1 MIFKLFKSK
10 PTLKEIIPNGFVDI
24 HCHVLP
30 GIDDGPNNSKQS
42 ENLITKMKNMGFSKI
57 IATPHT
63 YPGLHNN
70 TIETIKNSYNKILK
84 KQKIDVCIDY
94 ASEYLIDTYL
104 IEKAEKKELITLKDK
119 YVLLETSY
127 MGAVNNLEDII
138 FQLRMNDY
146 IPVIA
151 HPERYR
157 YLFEFKK
164 KLFKLMDMGCKF
176 QLNLLSTTGYYG
188 KDIAYQADKLLGLDL
203 IDYVGSDIHNENHI
217 RNFDMKIKIKNLR
230 KFEQTIKNNIFS

>member
-151 HPERYR
+151 HPERY
-157 YLFEFKK
+157 
-164 KLFKLMDMGCKF
+164 
-176 QLNLLSTTGYYG
+176 S
-188 KDIAYQADKLLGLDL
+188 
-203 IDYVGSDIHNENHI
+203 
-217 RNFDMKIKIKNLR
+217 
-230 KFEQTIKNNIFS
+230 